1 MTGHRATRPDAAP
14 VVRVLIV
21 DDQPLLRTGFRMIL
35 SSDPRITVVGDA
47 GDGHAA
53 IAQTARLTPDVV
65 LMDVRMP
72 SLDGVEATRRILAGG
87 SPTRVLILTTFDLD
101 EYAFTALAAGASGF
115 LLKDVPPAEL
125 IAAIHAV
132 ATGDAVVSPRI
143 TRQLLDRYATQLPTA
158 AHPGNGNTHLERLTQ
173 REREVL
179 TAIATGLSN
188 AEIAELLVLSE
199 ATVKTHVTRIL
210 AKLELRDRVQ
220 AVVYAFSHRLVSP

>member
-1 MTGHRATRPDAAP
+1 MSEQQPDAATT
-14 VVRVLIV
+14 VRVLIV

-35 SSDPRITVVGDA
+35 GSDPLITVVGDA
-47 GDGHAA
+47 GDGNAA
-53 IAQTARLTPDVV
+53 IAEVARLAPDVV

-72 SLDGVEATRRILAGG
+72 ALDGVEATRRILAGG
-87 SPTRVLILTTFDLD
+87 SRSRILILTTFDLD

-115 LLKDVPPAEL
+115 LLKDVPPSEL
-125 IAAIHAV
+125 IAAIHAI

-143 TRQLLDRYATQLPTA
+143 TRQLLDRYASQLPTA
-158 AHPGNGNTHLERLTQ
+158 AQPANTQLERLTQ

-179 TAIATGLSN
+179 TAIATGRSN

-210 AKLELRDRVQ
+210 TKLELRDRVQ
-220 AVVYAFSHRLVSP
+220 AVVYAYSHRLVDP